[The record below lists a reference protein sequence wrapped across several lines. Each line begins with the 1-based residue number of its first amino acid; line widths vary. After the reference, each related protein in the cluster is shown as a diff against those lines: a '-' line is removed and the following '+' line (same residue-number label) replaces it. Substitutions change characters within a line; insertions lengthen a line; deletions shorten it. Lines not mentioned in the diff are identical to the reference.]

1 MDENAGHGIGIFS
14 QFDNFL
20 AVGVGILRSGF
31 PYGIVILAL
40 MLGETRFTG
49 PGRADD

>member
-1 MDENAGHGIGIFS
+1 MDINAGHGIGIFS

-20 AVGVGILRSGF
+20 VVGTGILRSGF
-31 PYGIVILAL
+31 PYGIVFPAL
-40 MLGETRFTG
+40 MQREIRFAG